1 MKHTHGKRCSCS
13 KCQVNITGKTK
24 VNKHIQITVPS
35 EDTWKEYDAEFSDII
50 SPLQVELESGQIIP
64 EQAASEL
71 NTLLTTFLTSK
82 PNLLREVKTY
92 FRHKPSSMSNLNDA
106 RKLKNELE
114 KKSRQKGATV
124 EDKIVASQALKH
136 YNFLLKQN
144 KDKEDSDEVRE
155 QERQYKRNFHKYAK
169 NVTKGVY
176 GKDPLRPTFTKSTA
190 DHIYTEK
197 YSKELLVDIN
207 KLDWFTK
214 VQEPQVPYDMSPYT
228 TEDVTKT
235 LKMKNQTSAPGDDQ
249 ILYAYLTKLSSIHP
263 LLATLFTHIRDTGE
277 APKAWGR
284 SNIILI
290 PKGEDID
297 QNNPSDF
304 RMIALTSNVAKLYH
318 TMESSRTITFMIT
331 NGYLD
336 PSAQKAF
343 INGINGCVEHV
354 QVIQEVIQ
362 HAKSNHKTAH
372 ITWFDLMDAFGS
384 LSHML
389 ILHVL
394 QHYHL
399 PRTIIKYIEDFY
411 KKLEGKVKTQ
421 DWETEIFK
429 FLRGT
434 FQGDPFSGTIF
445 LITFNPLIEYIKTF
459 KERQGYKI
467 NETSVITTPFADD
480 FNLISNNKKKHQKLI
495 TEVVEKAKT
504 MGLNFKQSKC
514 RSLSICGGSPTDVNC
529 VLKSSKQ
536 PNQEVHIKTV
546 HDNPHKF

>member
-1 MKHTHGKRCSCS
+1 
-13 KCQVNITGKTK
+13 
-24 VNKHIQITVPS
+24 
-35 EDTWKEYDAEFSDII
+35 
-50 SPLQVELESGQIIP
+50 
-64 EQAASEL
+64 
-71 NTLLTTFLTSK
+71 
-82 PNLLREVKTY
+82 
-92 FRHKPSSMSNLNDA
+92 MSNLNDA

-235 LKMKNQTSAPGDDQ
+235 LKLKNQTSAPGDDQ
-249 ILYAYLTKLSSIHP
+249 ILYAYLTKLPSIHP

-284 SNIILI
+284 SNVILI

-480 FNLISNNKKKHQKLI
+480 FNLISNNQKKHQKLI

-514 RSLSICGGSPTDVNC
+514 RSLSICGGSPTDVNF

-546 HDNPHKF
+546 HDNPHKFFRSNCDIH